1 MDLTSAHLSKQGLAF
16 FLFCWG
22 MLGFISSGF
31 LFRLFL
37 EILFVFSV
45 HPNDLIPVGHDRGQL
60 FLPEWILGCT
70 LTRKG
75 FRVYL
80 FPRSYYDILVNF
92 KAVKGAMIIFQFG
105 CEACRTSWF

>member
-37 EILFVFSV
+37 EILYVSSEIFCGV
-45 HPNDLIPVGHDRGQL
+45 NLITKQNFHRVT
-60 FLPEWILGCT
+60 ILR
-70 LTRKG
+70 L
-75 FRVYL
+75 RVKSL
-80 FPRSYYDILVNF
+80 SRLILVNK
-92 KAVKGAMIIFQFG
+92 KAGG
-105 CEACRTSWF
+105 CSWAC